1 VEIVTSIRPNQFS
14 SGITGGVKNLRDYLQ
29 FAEDGIKTLVQG
41 SMESEGDAENPFEA
55 DIANTIRRLGYD
67 VVPQVGA
74 AGYRIDMGVVH
85 PDNPSQYILGVE
97 ADGATYHRTFVARD
111 RDRLRQAVLEGLGW
125 RFHRIWSTAWFR
137 DRNNEE
143 IRLKEALDTARF
155 GKRTK
160 AIATSRPQYVEV
172 AIDEISADAAPSWIT
187 EYQSTRL
194 RSNSSKYDFYD
205 PRATAEIASA
215 IKSVVTAE
223 GPVHEDRV
231 LRIVREHYGLGRAG
245 TQIRE
250 SFSTALRM
258 VLRGDYSKK
267 DGFISVEGQKLS
279 TVRSPNPKVASTMR
293 SIDEIPS
300 EEIDLAVKN
309 LLQDAMNATADELIV
324 RISRL
329 FGWARTGTEISAAV
343 ERSINRLKRSGQLS
357 KAGSQLSIK
366 Q

>member
-1 VEIVTSIRPNQFS
+1 
-14 SGITGGVKNLRDYLQ
+14 
-29 FAEDGIKTLVQG
+29 
-41 SMESEGDAENPFEA
+41 
-55 DIANTIRRLGYD
+55 
-67 VVPQVGA
+67 
-74 AGYRIDMGVVH
+74 
-85 PDNPSQYILGVE
+85 
-97 ADGATYHRTFVARD
+97 
-111 RDRLRQAVLEGLGW
+111 VLEGLGW

-143 IRLKEALDTARF
+143 IRLKEALDAARF

-160 AIATSRPQYVEV
+160 AVATSRPQYVEV
-172 AIDEISADAAPSWIT
+172 AVDEISADAAPSWIT

-194 RSNSSKYDFYD
+194 RSNSSKYEFND

-231 LRIVREHYGLGRAG
+231 LRIVREQYGLGRAG

-279 TVRSPNPKVASTMR
+279 TVRSPNPKVASTLR

-300 EEIDLAVKN
+300 EEIDLAVVN

-343 ERSINRLKRSGQLS
+343 ERSINRLKRSGQLI